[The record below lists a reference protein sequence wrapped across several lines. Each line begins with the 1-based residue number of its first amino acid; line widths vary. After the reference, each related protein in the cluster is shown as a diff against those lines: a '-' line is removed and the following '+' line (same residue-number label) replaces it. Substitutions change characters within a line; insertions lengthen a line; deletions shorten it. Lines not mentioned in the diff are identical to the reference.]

1 MTDHAAL
8 ALEAARRLR
17 HSAAFRGLTRGE
29 QETLGRDLVQ
39 IERAL
44 AGPQRDRYGGDPYA
58 IAQATPG
65 DLQRDLA
72 GSSGGAP
79 ARSSSGGQPGAAPA
93 VAPPAAPPPA
103 PAKNPLADMKAAG
116 EIVDAINF
124 PSFVAS
130 LVTGTF
136 KAIVDATAQQLREYA
151 DLVANLS
158 RSVDDFG
165 REHVS
170 DDQVRANLAGKYP
183 TDLVHKAPP
192 PGQAGAT
199 RLELAAGADGT
210 SPAWL
215 AQYGLGGQPLDADLV
230 TGPLVEAGRTRL
242 AEERMQTLA
251 AMVLMGIN
259 RIVINDGDIQAKLQF
274 HAQVNTKTDVELA
287 TAQVNDGSIAQRSIG
302 GAAAPTLMVSTA
314 KVNAQSDASA
324 KANLTG
330 QVRIRFRSETFPLE
344 RFADTAAIQLINRH
358 AQWNAPGAP
367 AAGVPAAGVPAAGA
381 PAGPAAVSAPPAGP
395 TGGKP

>member
-8 ALEAARRLR
+8 AREAARRLR
-17 HSAAFRGLTRGE
+17 QSSAFRGLASGE
-29 QETLGRDLVQ
+29 QAAVGRDLER

-44 AGPQRDRYGGDPYA
+44 ATPRYGGDPYA
-58 IAQATPG
+58 IAQATPA

-72 GSSGGAP
+72 GPGAP
-79 ARSSSGGQPGAAPA
+79 PASSSGNAPA
-93 VAPPAAPPPA
+93 PAPAAPPPA

-116 EIVDAINF
+116 EIADAINF
-124 PSFVAS
+124 PAFVAS

-170 DDQVRANLAGKYP
+170 DDQVRASLADKHP
-183 TDLVHKAPP
+183 AELVHQAPP
-192 PGQAGAT
+192 PGQTGAT
-199 RLELAAGADGT
+199 KLALASGAEGT
-210 SPAWL
+210 SPSWL

-230 TGPLVEAGRTRL
+230 AGPLVDAGRTRL
-242 AEERMQTLA
+242 AEQRMQTLA
-251 AMVLMGIN
+251 TMVLMGIN

-287 TAQVNDGSIAQRSIG
+287 TAQVNDGSIAQRTVG

-330 QVRIRFRSETFPLE
+330 QVRIRFRTETFPLE
-344 RFADTAAIQLINRH
+344 RFADSAAIQLINRH
-358 AQWNAPGAP
+358 AQWNAAAP
-367 AAGVPAAGVPAAGA
+367 AAPGQPAAPE
-381 PAGPAAVSAPPAGP
+381 P
-395 TGGKP
+395 TGAKP

>member
-17 HSAAFRGLTRGE
+17 HSSAFRGLTSSE
-29 QETLGRDLVQ
+29 QATVGRDLER
-39 IERAL
+39 IERSL
-44 AGPQRDRYGGDPYA
+44 AGPRRYGGDPYS
-58 IAQATPG
+58 IAQATPD

-72 GSSGGAP
+72 GGGPPASSTGGA
-79 ARSSSGGQPGAAPA
+79 QPK
-93 VAPPAAPPPA
+93 VAPPPPPPPA

-116 EIVDAINF
+116 EIIDAINF

-170 DDQVRANLAGKYP
+170 DDQVRASLANKYP
-183 TDLVHKAPP
+183 NDLVHKAPP
-192 PGQAGAT
+192 PGQAGT
-199 RLELAAGADGT
+199 TKLALASGSEGT
-210 SPAWL
+210 SPSWL
-215 AQYGLGGQPLDADLV
+215 AQYGLGGHPLDADLV
-230 TGPLVEAGRTRL
+230 AGPLVDAGRTRL

-274 HAQVNTKTDVELA
+274 HAQVSTQTDVELA
-287 TAQVNDGSIAQRSIG
+287 TAQINDGSIAQRSIG
-302 GAAAPTLMVSTA
+302 GAAPALMVSTA

-330 QVRIRFRSETFPLE
+330 QVRIRFRTETFPLE
-344 RFADTAAIQLINRH
+344 RFADSAAIQLLNRH
-358 AQWNAPGAP
+358 AQWTPTTAPGAP
-367 AAGVPAAGVPAAGA
+367 M
-381 PAGPAAVSAPPAGP
+381 APPLTEPA
-395 TGGKP
+395 GGKP

>member
-1 MTDHAAL
+1 MNDPAAL
-8 ALEAARRLR
+8 AIEAARRLR
-17 HSAAFRGLTRGE
+17 SSPAFRGLTRDE
-29 QETLGRDLVQ
+29 QRTVGRDLEN

-44 AGPQRDRYGGDPYA
+44 APKRVATRYGGDPYA
-58 IAQATPG
+58 IAQATPN
-65 DLQRDLA
+65 DLQRDLGNA
-72 GSSGGAP
+72 PSGSGGP
-79 ARSSSGGQPGAAPA
+79 PSPSSSSSSP
-93 VAPPAAPPPA
+93 APPPPAPPPA
-103 PAKNPLADMKAAG
+103 PPRSPIADMASAG
-116 EIVDAINF
+116 EVVDAINF

-151 DLVANLS
+151 ELVANLS

-170 DDQVRANLAGKYP
+170 DDQVRSSLSSKHKE
-183 TDLVHKAPP
+183 LVHTAPP
-192 PGQAGAT
+192 PGQTGGT
-199 RLELAAGADGT
+199 KLAVVSGADGT

-215 AQYGLGGQPLDADLV
+215 AQYGLEGQPLDGDLV
-230 TGPLVEAGRTRL
+230 EGPLLDAGRNRL

-274 HAQVNTKTDVELA
+274 HAQINSKTDVELA

-324 KANLTG
+324 KTSLTG
-330 QVRIRFRSETFPLE
+330 QVRIRFRTETFPLE
-344 RFADTAAIQLINRH
+344 RFADSAAIQLINRH
-358 AQWNAPGAP
+358 AQWNAATPAAP
-367 AAGVPAAGVPAAGA
+367 ATPAIPG
-381 PAGPAAVSAPPAGP
+381 
-395 TGGKP
+395 TGEPKP

>member
-8 ALEAARRLR
+8 AREAANRLR
-17 HSAAFRGLTRGE
+17 HSSAFRGLTSGE
-29 QETLGRDLVQ
+29 QAAVGRDLER

-44 AGPQRDRYGGDPYA
+44 ATPRYGGDPYA
-58 IAQATPG
+58 LAQATPA

-72 GSSGGAP
+72 GGGRAP
-79 ARSSSGGQPGAAPA
+79 APSNAPA
-93 VAPPAAPPPA
+93 PAPAPPPAA

-116 EIVDAINF
+116 EIADAINF
-124 PSFVAS
+124 PAFVAS

-170 DDQVRANLAGKYP
+170 DEQVRADLAGKHAGE
-183 TDLVHKAPP
+183 LVHQAPP
-192 PGQAGAT
+192 PGQTGAT
-199 RLELAAGADGT
+199 RLALASGAEGT
-210 SPAWL
+210 SPSWL
-215 AQYGLGGQPLDADLV
+215 AQYGLAGQPLDADLV
-230 TGPLVEAGRTRL
+230 AGPLVEAGRTRL
-242 AEERMQTLA
+242 AEQRMQTLA
-251 AMVLMGIN
+251 TMVLMGIN

-274 HAQVNTKTDVELA
+274 HAQVSTQTDVELA
-287 TAQVNDGSIAQRSIG
+287 TAQINDGSIAQRTV

-330 QVRIRFRSETFPLE
+330 QVRIRFRTETFPLE
-344 RFADTAAIQLINRH
+344 RFADSAAIQLINRH
-358 AQWNAPGAP
+358 AQWNAAAP
-367 AAGVPAAGVPAAGA
+367 AA
-381 PAGPAAVSAPPAGP
+381 PPTPGP
-395 TGGKP
+395 TGDKP

>member
-1 MTDHAAL
+1 MTDQAAL
-8 ALEAARRLR
+8 AVEAARRLR
-17 HSAAFRGLTRGE
+17 QSAAFRSLSQAE
-29 QETLGRDLVQ
+29 QASLGRDLEN

-44 AGPQRDRYGGDPYA
+44 AKPARKAYGDPYS
-58 IAQATPG
+58 IAQATPD
-65 DLQRDLA
+65 DLQSDLA
-72 GSSGGAP
+72 GGGGGSTSPAP
-79 ARSSSGGQPGAAPA
+79 SSSSSS
-93 VAPPAAPPPA
+93 APPASAPPASSAPAPA

-170 DDQVRANLAGKYP
+170 DDQVRADLAGKFP
-183 TDLVHKAPP
+183 KDLVHSAPP
-192 PGQAGAT
+192 PGKTGDT
-199 RLELAAGADGT
+199 TLAPTDSSDGS
-210 SPAWL
+210 SPTWL
-215 AQYGLGGQPLDADLV
+215 AQYGLGGQTLDKDLAS
-230 TGPLVEAGRTRL
+230 GPLLDAGRTRL
-242 AEERMQTLA
+242 AEQRMQTLA

-259 RIVINDGDIQAKLQF
+259 RIVVNDGDIQAKLQF
-274 HAQVNTKTDVELA
+274 HAQIDSQTDVELA

-324 KANLTG
+324 KTTLTG
-330 QVRIRFRSETFPLE
+330 QVRIRFRTETFPLE
-344 RFADTAAIQLINRH
+344 RFADSAAMQLINRH
-358 AQWNAPGAP
+358 AQWTPTTPAAP
-367 AAGVPAAGVPAAGA
+367 AAAATTASAATPTPEPSTGA
-381 PAGPAAVSAPPAGP
+381 K
-395 TGGKP
+395 T

>member
-1 MTDHAAL
+1 MTDPAAL
-8 ALEAARRLR
+8 ALDAARRLR
-17 HSAAFRGLTRGE
+17 HSSAFHGLTRGE
-29 QETLGRDLVQ
+29 QATVGRDLER

-44 AGPQRDRYGGDPYA
+44 TGPQRGHYGGDPYA
-58 IAQATPG
+58 IAQATPD
-65 DLQRDLA
+65 DLQRDLGGPGG
-72 GSSGGAP
+72 GSPASPGSGG
-79 ARSSSGGQPGAAPA
+79 RSSAA
-93 VAPPAAPPPA
+93 AAPPSAPPPAPA

-124 PSFVAS
+124 PAFVAS

-170 DDQVRANLAGKYP
+170 DDQVRANLASKYP
-183 TDLVHKAPP
+183 SDLVHKAPP
-192 PGQAGAT
+192 PGQTGAT
-199 RLELAAGADGT
+199 KLELASGAEGR
-210 SPAWL
+210 SPSWL

-230 TGPLVEAGRTRL
+230 SGPLVDAGRTRL

-274 HAQVNTKTDVELA
+274 HAQIDTKTDVELA
-287 TAQVNDGSIAQRSIG
+287 TAQINDGSIAQRSIG
-302 GAAAPTLMVSTA
+302 SAAAPALMVSTA

-330 QVRIRFRSETFPLE
+330 QVRIRFRTETFPLE
-344 RFADTAAIQLINRH
+344 RFADSAAIQLINRH
-358 AQWNAPGAP
+358 AQWNAAAPPAQPGASASPGAP
-367 AAGVPAAGVPAAGA
+367 AAAA
-381 PAGPAAVSAPPAGP
+381 PAPTEPP
-395 TGGKP
+395 GGRA

>member
-1 MTDHAAL
+1 MTEHAAL

-17 HSAAFRGLTRGE
+17 LSSAFRGLTSGE
-29 QETLGRDLVQ
+29 QATVGRDLER

-44 AGPQRDRYGGDPYA
+44 AVRPPGRYGGDPYA
-58 IAQATPG
+58 IAQATPD
-65 DLQRDLA
+65 DLQRDLGGTG
-72 GSSGGAP
+72 GSPAPQASGSPQRA
-79 ARSSSGGQPGAAPA
+79 
-93 VAPPAAPPPA
+93 PAAPPPAPA

-136 KAIVDATAQQLREYA
+136 KAIVDATSQQLREYA

-165 REHVS
+165 RDHVS
-170 DDQVRANLAGKYP
+170 DEQVRASLASKYP
-183 TDLVHKAPP
+183 NDLVHRAPP
-192 PGQAGAT
+192 PGQGGAT
-199 RLELAAGADGT
+199 KLALASGSEGT

-215 AQYGLGGQPLDADLV
+215 AQYGLAGQPLDADLV
-230 TGPLVEAGRTRL
+230 AGPLVDAGRTRL

-274 HAQVNTKTDVELA
+274 HAQVNTKTDVEIA
-287 TAQVNDGSIAQRSIG
+287 TAQINDGSIAQRSING
-302 GAAAPTLMVSTA
+302 GAAPTLMISTA

-324 KANLTG
+324 KASLTG
-330 QVRIRFRSETFPLE
+330 QVRIRFRTETFPLE
-344 RFADTAAIQLINRH
+344 RFADSAAIQLINRH
-358 AQWNAPGAP
+358 AQWNATPAAPGAP
-367 AAGVPAAGVPAAGA
+367 E
-381 PAGPAAVSAPPAGP
+381 APPAGSP
-395 TGGKP
+395 LPGGKP